1 MTSMM
6 TLEEQATARS
16 MSLLAAGVPLTLLID
31 LAFDAPYL
39 LGEEPTAPLADR
51 RSASPS
57 AA

>member
-1 MTSMM
+1 MM

-31 LAFDAPYL
+31 LAFDAPSL

-51 RSASPS
+51 RPASPS